1 MAVRLEH
8 VETLTLARGRQAF
21 TIHREYLLFA
31 PPGWQRWWLESQKK
45 YSRGLPLVV
54 SLHGAGMD
62 HHLMAYQWQY
72 DSAWR
77 DDLDHQFFVLVP
89 GGTLTLDGL
98 SSTDEP
104 FRPFDEK
111 LIWNGSDTAVET
123 SRDDV
128 ALVQRMVDHARGL
141 LSRASPDP
149 SLSVWDDD
157 RMFLHGYSNGTGLA
171 HRLVAEEPGRWAA
184 IWAKSGMMAR
194 RLGTTGTPA
203 VFGPDPA
210 LVAGFGISCFVH
222 HGLLDTTIPY
232 GADQPPGTFLVGPG
246 ELVDLTA
253 GGLSVAAAREI
264 AFHYGI
270 VPDCVERYR
279 RYNHLR
285 RSDDATKEPSVG
297 EDESSLRW
305 VHPLGSLLNDG
316 TNPQVVEYRDP
327 AMGHTN
333 LNPPANGAGG
343 YGSFSE
349 VWDFF
354 RTHPRVAR
362 PT

>member
-128 ALVQRMVDHARGL
+128 ALVRGW
-141 LSRASPDP
+141 STTRAACSAGPRQTRRCPSGTTTGCSCTAIPTAPASP
-149 SLSVWDDD
+149 
-157 RMFLHGYSNGTGLA
+157 TGSS
-171 HRLVAEEPGRWAA
+171 P
-184 IWAKSGMMAR
+184 KS
-194 RLGTTGTPA
+194 P
-203 VFGPDPA
+203 
-210 LVAGFGISCFVH
+210 
-222 HGLLDTTIPY
+222 
-232 GADQPPGTFLVGPG
+232 
-246 ELVDLTA
+246 TA
-253 GGLSVAAAREI
+253 G
-264 AFHYGI
+264 
-270 VPDCVERYR
+270 
-279 RYNHLR
+279 R
-285 RSDDATKEPSVG
+285 RSGPSPG
-297 EDESSLRW
+297 
-305 VHPLGSLLNDG
+305 
-316 TNPQVVEYRDP
+316 
-327 AMGHTN
+327 
-333 LNPPANGAGG
+333 
-343 YGSFSE
+343 
-349 VWDFF
+349 
-354 RTHPRVAR
+354 
-362 PT
+362 